1 MSWGCC
7 MPEPQVIEFRF
18 KNGTTVWD
26 LTLEGAIDRMRT
38 IDTRYF
44 WATEIEPGSYEV
56 QFESDEDPF
65 LIVSV
70 PALDGLEAAAEARVI
85 IKLDLREKALVRA
98 IP

>member
-1 MSWGCC
+1 MMNCLWCL
-7 MPEPQVIEFRF
+7 PAPRVAKFHF

-56 QFESDEDPF
+56 QFEPVEDPF
-65 LIVSV
+65 LIVNV
-70 PALDGLEAAAEARVI
+70 PALDGLEAAAQARVI
-85 IKLDLREKALVRA
+85 IKRDLREMT
-98 IP
+98 